1 MDDKLKE
8 LWKEANARRD
18 FELSHLWHRSVLLT
32 ALIVVICTSYA
43 GLVSKFL
50 DINAGVEKIVLN
62 EIAGFV
68 TLVGLIFSLVWV
80 MMGKGS
86 KAWFEIQEKRIID
99 IEDKL
104 FGADLDG
111 YKMGDD
117 CSLKTIDSC
126 IFSTNAGKYSV
137 SRLNIFIG
145 IAMSII
151 WIVLFAIHF
160 GKVVNELMDNCN
172 CVHCWIAMAMI
183 ILFLAIFITAICNI
197 WAKSSSLAQDK

>member
-1 MDDKLKE
+1 MEEKLKE
-8 LWKEANARRD
+8 LWREANAHRD
-18 FELSHLWHRSVLLT
+18 FELSHLWQRSILLT

-50 DINAGVEKIVLN
+50 DVNVGIDKIVLN

-68 TLVGLIFSLVWV
+68 TLVGLVFSLVWV

-86 KAWFEIQEKRIID
+86 KSWFEIQEERIKG
-99 IEDKL
+99 IEKKL

-117 CSLKTIDSC
+117 CSLENIDAN
-126 IFSTNAGKYSV
+126 IFTTNAGKYSV

-151 WIVLFAIHF
+151 WIVLFAVHF
-160 GKVVNELMDNCN
+160 VKVINLLDECS
-172 CVHCWIAMAMI
+172 CAHCWIAMSMI
-183 ILFLAIFITAICNI
+183 ILFLAIFITAICNV
-197 WAKSSSLAQDK
+197 WARSSSLEKKK